1 MAESPEPQGVHDAVN
16 GDANLMAMQDL
27 LVQVTLG
34 MASLAAHELHQHVL
48 LLVNLHVCEFLHV

>member
-1 MAESPEPQGVHDAVN
+1 
-16 GDANLMAMQDL
+16 
-27 LVQVTLG
+27 

>member
-34 MASLAAHELHQHVL
+34 MASLAAHELH
-48 LLVNLHVCEFLHV
+48 